1 MEHVPSARQDCCGP
15 PAQADATARV
25 SCAATRPARNIW
37 KENPARPTAAAVIH
51 RIGAVTHRTEA
62 QITHQGI
69 TAGPNRR
76 DITAQA
82 GKAAAA
88 AERGLL

>member
-1 MEHVPSARQDCCGP
+1 MEHAPNAIQACCGP
-15 PAQADATARV
+15 PALADATAHV

-37 KENPARPTAAAVIH
+37 KENPAHPTAAVN
-51 RIGAVTHRTEA
+51 HRTAA
-62 QITHQGI
+62 QIIHQEI
-69 TAGPNRR
+69 TASPNRR

-88 AERGLL
+88 AERGLS

>member
-37 KENPARPTAAAVIH
+37 KENPARSTAAVD
-51 RIGAVTHRTEA
+51 HRTAA
-62 QITHQGI
+62 QITHQAI
-69 TAGPNRR
+69 TASPNRR
-76 DITAQA
+76 GITAQA

-88 AERGLL
+88 AERGLS

>member
-1 MEHVPSARQDCCGP
+1 MEHAPNVIQACCGP
-15 PAQADATARV
+15 PVQADAIAHV

-62 QITHQGI
+62 QITYQGI